1 MTKTQQIQNLLKRK
15 PNMTVA
21 EVSEKL
27 GVSRV
32 TVYAARSKMQAPA
45 VEAPLTTT
53 LPSVDTRQV
62 GGKHYISLEIQ
73 PWEVIDRN
81 KMGFFDGNALKYLM
95 RFRAKDGIK
104 DLEKARHYLD
114 KLIEM
119 EHGRNA

>member
-1 MTKTQQIQNLLKRK
+1 
-15 PNMTVA
+15 MTVA
-21 EVSEKL
+21 EISEKL

-32 TVYAARSKMQAPA
+32 TVYAARSKMQQEEPVQHAN
-45 VEAPLTTT
+45 VEVT
-53 LPSVDTRQV
+53 LPITLPAVDTRQV

-95 RFRAKDGIK
+95 RFRAKDGVK

-119 EHGRNA
+119 ERGRDA